1 MRFSEVQY
9 FTQLAT
15 HCEDDTYHYH
25 NVAII
30 KPYSEPRLDVLNTS
44 SQMVAACTL
53 TGEISVIPISSIHSV
68 IAMIPRTF
76 DSLDGE
82 IEERF
87 CVLRQPGINVSDLG
101 LAYDVFYDD
110 DNDVGDTDE

>member
-1 MRFSEVQY
+1 
-9 FTQLAT
+9 
-15 HCEDDTYHYH
+15 
-25 NVAII
+25 
-30 KPYSEPRLDVLNTS
+30 
-44 SQMVAACTL
+44 
-53 TGEISVIPISSIHSV
+53 
-68 IAMIPRTF
+68 MIPRTF

-101 LAYDVFYDD
+101 LAYDVFYND